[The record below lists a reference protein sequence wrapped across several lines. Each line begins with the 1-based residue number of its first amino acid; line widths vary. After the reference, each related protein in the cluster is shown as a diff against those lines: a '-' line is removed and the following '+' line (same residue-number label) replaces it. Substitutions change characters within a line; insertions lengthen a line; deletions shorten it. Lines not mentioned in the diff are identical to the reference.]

1 MHFFQEPLCV
11 CVGGVPSAGVQGP
24 LHGAPRELAA
34 GQTPGL
40 GDKVMATLL
49 CHTQTAA
56 PGAGRQQA
64 GEAGARGVFARAF
77 CFTHTT
83 PL

>member
-1 MHFFQEPLCV
+1 
-11 CVGGVPSAGVQGP
+11 
-24 LHGAPRELAA
+24 
-34 GQTPGL
+34 
-40 GDKVMATLL
+40 MATLL

-83 PL
+83 PLRGRWARDPLYRCAA

>member
-1 MHFFQEPLCV
+1 MCV
-11 CVGGVPSAGVQGP
+11 GGGVPSAGVQGP

-56 PGAGRQQA
+56 PGAAA
-64 GEAGARGVFARAF
+64 GWRGGCPRSVRSCILFHPHNPPVREVGS
-77 CFTHTT
+77 
-83 PL
+83 